1 MELIDLHRHLEGSL
15 RPATV
20 AELTGRAEDDT
31 RALIQLD
38 RPVADLVEC
47 LRCNDRAIEA
57 LVDLDACERVAA
69 EAVEDAA
76 AEGVERLELRFSPLF
91 MSRPHALEPPASARD
106 PKRPKPLPLLAPGG
120 GNKHLRDAHVPRVV
134 TVATILGLVHTGP
147 P

>member
-20 AELTGRAEDDT
+20 AELTGRAEAET

-38 RPVADLVEC
+38 RPVADLVEY
-47 LRCNDRAIEA
+47 LQCNDRAIEA

-76 AEGVERLELRFSPLF
+76 AEGLQRLELRFSPLF
-91 MSRPHALEPPASARD
+91 MLARKILEEAAGDRRGRGRALWRSA
-106 PKRPKPLPLLAPGG
+106 G
-120 GNKHLRDAHVPRVV
+120 
-134 TVATILGLVHTGP
+134 
-147 P
+147 